1 MRYIQVTQ
9 KKRFQV
15 LEAEETP
22 TREQI
27 QSIVGRPGQIAR
39 IEILHHLFS
48 HFDIVLIRELK
59 GDLKSMPVMAQTAKG
74 EKIFGDFLV
83 LRNVPYSEGYRL
95 GGLTHS
101 QILIA
106 QDELQICCHPNPN
119 NNIEVLPAGAFD
131 ESNSSV

>member
-15 LEAEETP
+15 LEAEETL

-95 GGLTHS
+95 EGLTPS

-106 QDELQICCHPNPN
+106 QDELQLVKQPEQVKPTKIRTNP
-119 NNIEVLPAGAFD
+119 
-131 ESNSSV
+131 

>member
-1 MRYIQVTQ
+1 MRYIYVSSKSGIVILDTS
-9 KKRFQV
+9 KP
-15 LEAEETP
+15 P
-22 TREQI
+22 TTEQI
-27 QSIVGRPGQIAR
+27 QAHVGRPGQTAR

-95 GGLTHS
+95 EGLTPS

-106 QDELQICCHPNPN
+106 QDELQLVKQPEQVKPTKIRTNP
-119 NNIEVLPAGAFD
+119 
-131 ESNSSV
+131 

>member
-9 KKRFQV
+9 KKKFQV
-15 LEAEETP
+15 LEAEETL

-106 QDELQICCHPNPN
+106 QDELHIFTQ
-119 NNIEVLPAGAFD
+119 AQSA
-131 ESNSSV
+131 